1 VKNTDCAHIE
11 DYDAGKKMP
20 VSSGILS
27 LTAKAARTISV
38 TTANVTD
45 RQGALETIG
54 QNKEHLSE
62 MASVQAAKRNELRTF
77 QVILCVDRRALF
89 THVVTIQPLAVD
101 TVLIQIM
108 QVNNLDQIARQILK

>member
-1 VKNTDCAHIE
+1 
-11 DYDAGKKMP
+11 MP